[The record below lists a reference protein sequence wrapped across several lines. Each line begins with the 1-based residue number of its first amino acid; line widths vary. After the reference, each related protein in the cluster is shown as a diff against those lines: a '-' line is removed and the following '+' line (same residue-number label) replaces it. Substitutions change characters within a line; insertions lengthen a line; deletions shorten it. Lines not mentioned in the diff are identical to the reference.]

1 MKTVTIILVAIT
13 IIAIIVIFGM
23 DKKIKNNKHCEYKKK
38 KTLLNKNEQEFF
50 WVLVKALPELL
61 VLPQVSMNQIFS
73 NTSLIQRNLIGQNS
87 IDFMICKRDF
97 KMLVAIELNGPSH
110 KTESQKRR
118 DLNKANALKSA
129 SIPLLIYE
137 NHNIPNAEQVR
148 NDVIRAIQS

>member
-1 MKTVTIILVAIT
+1 MKTVTIILVAIA

-23 DKKIKNNKHCEYKKK
+23 DKKIKNNKHGEYKKK

-110 KTESQKRR
+110 KTENQKRR
-118 DLNKANALKSA
+118 DLNKSNALKSA